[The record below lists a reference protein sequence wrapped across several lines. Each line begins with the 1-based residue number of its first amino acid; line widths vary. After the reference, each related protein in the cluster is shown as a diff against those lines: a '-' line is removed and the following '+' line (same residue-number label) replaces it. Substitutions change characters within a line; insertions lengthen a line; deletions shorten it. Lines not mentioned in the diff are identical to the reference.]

1 MFAGISPAGQQFVN
15 NVSNIQDAV
24 NRAQQQVST
33 GYNLNQPSDAP
44 DEVSPVLQL
53 LTQIDQNQT
62 MNTNL
67 TVVQANVNA
76 AETALSSSVSLLQSA
91 STMAA
96 EATGPNETA
105 STRQAMAQSV
115 QALLQE
121 MVSNSQTQVNGQY
134 VFSGDQDSAP
144 LYQLDLS
151 AATGVDKLAT
161 ATNTNLV
168 QLPDGS
174 KVSLTLTANS
184 VFDDTDNTGAPTANN
199 VFAALNGL
207 RTALLNND
215 TTGITNSMTALQS
228 ASSYMN
234 NQLAQIG
241 NAQNTLSSAMTDNQN
256 DGVQLQTQLSSLRDA
271 NMAEAITALTQGQT
285 QLQAALSAQ
294 ARLPTTSLF
303 NFLPSS

>member
-1 MFAGISPAGQQFVN
+1 MFAGITPAGQQFVN
-15 NVSNIQDAV
+15 NVNNIQDAV

-53 LTQIDQNQT
+53 LTQIGQNQT

-67 TVVQANVNA
+67 TAVQANVNA

-96 EATGPNETA
+96 EATGVNETA

-134 VFSGDQDSAP
+134 VFSGDQSSAP

-151 AATGVDKLAT
+151 AANGVDRLAT
-161 ATNTNLV
+161 ATNSNLV
-168 QLPDGS
+168 QLPNGS
-174 KVSLTLTANS
+174 KASLTLTANS

-215 TTGITNSMTALQS
+215 TTGITNSMTSLQS
-228 ASSYMN
+228 ASNYMN

-241 NAQNTLSSAMTDNQN
+241 NSQNTLSTALTDNQN
-256 DGVQLQTQLSSLRDA
+256 DNVQLQTQLSSVRDA

-294 ARLPTTSLF
+294 ARLPTTTLF
-303 NFLPSS
+303 NFLPNS

>member
-15 NVSNIQDAV
+15 NVNNIQNAV
-24 NRAQQQVST
+24 SRAQQQVST

-53 LTQIDQNQT
+53 LTQINQNQT
-62 MNTNL
+62 TNTNL

-96 EATGPNETA
+96 EATGVNETA

-115 QALLQE
+115 QALMQE
-121 MVSNSQTQVNGQY
+121 MVANSQTQVNGNY
-134 VFSGDQDSAP
+134 VFSGDQSSAP
-144 LYQLDLS
+144 LYQLDLN
-151 AATGVDKLAT
+151 ATNGVDRLAT
-161 ATNTNLV
+161 ASNTNLV
-168 QLPDGS
+168 QLPNGS
-174 KVSLTLTANS
+174 RVSMTLTANS
-184 VFDDTDNTGAPTANN
+184 VFDDTDSTGAPTANN

-207 RTALLNND
+207 RVALLNND
-215 TTGITNSMTALQS
+215 TTGITNSMTSLQS
-228 ASSYMN
+228 ASDYMN

-241 NAQNTLSSAMTDNQN
+241 NAQNTLSTALTDNQN
-256 DGVQLQTQLSSLRDA
+256 DSVQLQTQLSSVRDA

-294 ARLPTTSLF
+294 ARLPQTSLF
-303 NFLPSS
+303 DFLPNS